1 MSKIPTICVAHTAS
15 IYDWALADRTGK
27 TRRNGRTNQRAFI
40 FELMFWDLIASTS
53 RKVGSARFVGSAWGR
68 IPPGFVRNLFEMR
81 MGEERLDQ
89 ILGIGR
95 HCRDR
100 QPGAATIRVREGI
113 EVLFQHRISAV
124 RNSVLL
130 QISWT
135 QMGGYDL

>member
-1 MSKIPTICVAHTAS
+1 
-15 IYDWALADRTGK
+15 
-27 TRRNGRTNQRAFI
+27 
-40 FELMFWDLIASTS
+40 
-53 RKVGSARFVGSAWGR
+53 
-68 IPPGFVRNLFEMR
+68 MR

-135 QMGGYDL
+135 QMCGYDLEIIRLPQRSSRNQPSGVILYRSALAVTRIDVFGSLPRGDREACPRRTLPCPRCAAET